1 MGNNVKGFPQTGGTL
16 SVLHPHMTAA
26 TVDMLAEN
34 MVLAPL
40 FQVQLNS
47 NASQTLKMTS
57 HSRSITTCL
66 CFLSC
71 VLIKKN
77 LRLMHMAIFGTGIRM
92 FLFFFYL
99 QLPPS
104 VSWVHFGVN

>member
-1 MGNNVKGFPQTGGTL
+1 M
-16 SVLHPHMTAA
+16 LHPHMIAA

-34 MVLAPL
+34 MVLAPV

-66 CFLSC
+66 RFLSC
-71 VLIKKN
+71 VLIFFF
-77 LRLMHMAIFGTGIRM
+77 LRLMHMAIFGIGIRM
-92 FLFFFYL
+92 FFSYL
-99 QLPPS
+99 QLPR
-104 VSWVHFGVN
+104 VSTGFSSG